1 MRNQQKKVS
10 PGHRVNGTPTTQIGL
25 LIGTQYGDI
34 VEYTP
39 QVRTL
44 LGQIPEKVELFFT
57 TPADHEVFSQQL
69 EDNGRAVQLIRT
81 EEDQVLLLQAVRYNE
96 MDILSLEPFTEKS
109 TNALENRSIHN
120 LLDDFP
126 EMYIEYT
133 ADGKITH
140 LNKIGFRKLGFLED
154 ESIPQLNIF
163 DLLTEKSRQKLHCR
177 IKAVEKGQDI
187 RPAELELLHRN
198 GAIIPVLAHSQFHRD
213 KTGDSGQ
220 FMAVLF
226 DISYQKKSERHV
238 GAIREKIT
246 VLARTAM
253 HFIRLNTIDEV
264 FDYLESMLT
273 PHLPGYVPVYLKVNQ
288 KEKNYRIHA
297 VTGIPAQIID
307 KVNVEL
313 GQNLFEKTFEL
324 TKDITNFFSHSRIQ
338 KHKNGWSSITRQKLP
353 EELAQKLEDQL
364 SIVDVFS
371 AGIVQ
376 QGSIYG
382 GIHFLRQEG
391 ASPLERELIEPLL
404 HQAGIILQQL
414 TLNEDLRIAK
424 QQAEQAMREKAE
436 FMSIMGHEI
445 RTPLTSV
452 IGLTDLLLDQKPSK
466 SQLKNLHTLKF
477 SAENLLFLIND
488 LLDFNKIEAGKIKLE
503 KTIIDLPGLIE
514 DLTGAFGPSAKP
526 KDVDLVAEIG
536 EDVPRW
542 IKGDKTRLTQVLNN
556 LTSNAVKF
564 TEQGSVRI
572 SISTEKQSENY
583 VHLNFSV
590 HDTGIGIPENKQ
602 KEIFK
607 LYSQADLST
616 QRNYGGTGLG
626 LTISK
631 RLVELMGGTISLKSK
646 EDEGSE
652 FYFTLRM
659 EKVPP
664 ELVMQDKGKQHDSDK
679 PPVAD
684 FTDKRVL
691 MVEDN
696 DINYYLTTQLF
707 KKWNLTIDRAE
718 NGLVALKKISRN
730 TYDLILMDIQMPEM
744 DGLEATLHIRKLSDE
759 KTQRIPIIALSA
771 ATMDETR
778 RKAQSVGMNDFM
790 TKPINPAE
798 LYAKLVRFLIR
809 TEKD

>member
-1 MRNQQKKVS
+1 MKNQQEKVS
-10 PGHRVNGTPTTQIGL
+10 PGHRVNGTPHTQIGL
-25 LIGTQYGDI
+25 LIETRQGEI

-39 QVRTL
+39 QVQKL
-44 LGQIPEKVELFFT
+44 FGEIPEKVNLFFA
-57 TPADHEVFSQQL
+57 TPADYEHFSNQL
-69 EDNGRAVQLIRT
+69 EDDGKAKQLIRSV
-81 EEDQVLLLQAVRYNE
+81 DNKMLLIQAIRYN
-96 MDILSLEPFTEKS
+96 DINLLSLEPFTSKS
-109 TNALENRSIHN
+109 ANAGSELSIHD
-120 LLDDFP
+120 LLEDFP
-126 EMYIEYT
+126 EIYMQYT
-133 ADGKITH
+133 TEGKLVH
-140 LNKIGFRKLGFLED
+140 LNKMGYKKLGLSPD
-154 ESIPQLNIF
+154 YPIQQLNVF
-163 DLLTEKSRQKLHCR
+163 NLLTDKSKQKLHCR
-177 IKAVEKGQDI
+177 LKAMAKGQEI
-187 RPAELELLHRN
+187 RPAELEFVHQN
-198 GAIIPVLAHSQFHRD
+198 GGIVPVLAHSHLL
-213 KTGDSGQ
+213 TEASGEKGN
-220 FMAVLF
+220 FLSILF
-226 DISYQKKSERHV
+226 DISYQKKSERRV

-253 HFIRLNTIDEV
+253 HFIRLNNTDEV
-264 FDYLESMLT
+264 FNYLESMLK
-273 PHLPGYVPVYLKVNQ
+273 PHLPGYIAVYLKVDQ
-288 KEKNYRIHA
+288 KDKNYNVHA
-297 VTGIPAQIID
+297 ITGIPDGVID
-307 KVNVEL
+307 KVNEEL
-313 GQNLFEKTFEL
+313 GENLFHKEFDL
-324 TKDITNFFSHSRIQ
+324 THDIQNFLSHSRVQ
-338 KHKNGWSSITRQKLP
+338 KHKDGWSSITRKNLP
-353 EELAQKLEDQL
+353 EELARKLEQKL
-364 SIVDVFS
+364 SITDVFS

-382 GIHFLRQEG
+382 GIHFLKQEG
-391 ASPLERELIEPLL
+391 AAPLERELVEPLL
-404 HQAGIILQQL
+404 HQASIILQQL
-414 TLNEDLRIAK
+414 TLNEHLRIAK

-452 IGLTDLLLDQKPSK
+452 IGLTDLLLDQKPNK

-503 KTIIDLPGLIE
+503 KTIIDLPGLVE

-526 KDVDLVAEIG
+526 KEVELLSEIG

-564 TEQGSVRI
+564 TEQGAVQI
-572 SISTEKQSENY
+572 SITTEKQSEHY

-590 HDTGIGIPENKQ
+590 KDTGIGIPENKIR
-602 KEIFK
+602 EIFK
-607 LYSQADLST
+607 LYTQADVST

-626 LTISK
+626 LTICK
-631 RLVELMGGTISLKSK
+631 RLVDLMGGNIAVKSK
-646 EDEGSE
+646 EGEGSD
-652 FYFTLRM
+652 FQFTLRF

-664 ELVMQDKGKQHDSDK
+664 ELVMQDKRKKRQ
-679 PPVAD
+679 AD
-684 FTDKRVL
+684 TAEAVDFSDKRVL

-759 KTQRIPIIALSA
+759 KIQKIPIIALSA

-798 LYAKLVRFLIR
+798 LYAKLVRFLV
-809 TEKD
+809 KSDNN

>member
-1 MRNQQKKVS
+1 MKNQPEKVS
-10 PGHRVNGTPTTQIGL
+10 PGHRVNGTPHTQIGL
-25 LIGTQYGDI
+25 LIETRQGEI
-34 VEYTP
+34 VEYTL
-39 QVRTL
+39 QVSEL
-44 LGQIPEKVELFFT
+44 FGEVPEKVDLFFA
-57 TPADHEVFSQQL
+57 TPADYEHFSNQL
-69 EDNGRAVQLIRT
+69 EDDGKAKQLIRGT
-81 EEDQVLLLQAVRYNE
+81 NDKMLLIQAIRYNE
-96 MDILSLEPFTEKS
+96 VNLLSIEPFTEKS
-109 TNALENRSIHN
+109 ESAAANISIHD
-120 LLDDFP
+120 LLEDFP
-126 EMYIEYT
+126 EIYMQYT
-133 ADGKITH
+133 TDGKLIH
-140 LNKIGFRKLGFLED
+140 LNKIGLKKLGLPPD
-154 ESIPQLNIF
+154 YPIQQLNVF
-163 DLLTEKSRQKLHCR
+163 NLLTDKSKQKLHCR
-177 IKAVEKGQDI
+177 LKAMAKGQEI
-187 RPAELELLHRN
+187 RPAELEFVHQN
-198 GAIIPVLAHSQFHRD
+198 GGIVPVLAHSHLLSEA
-213 KTGDSGQ
+213 TGEKGNFLSI
-220 FMAVLF
+220 LF
-226 DISYQKKSERHV
+226 DISYQKKSERRV

-253 HFIRLNTIDEV
+253 HFIRLNSIDEV
-264 FDYLESMLT
+264 FHYLESMLK
-273 PHLPGYVPVYLKVNQ
+273 PHLPGYLAVYLKVNQ
-288 KEKNYRIHA
+288 EEKNYKIHA
-297 VTGIPAQIID
+297 ISGISDERID
-307 KVNVEL
+307 KINEEL
-313 GQNLFEKTFEL
+313 GENLFQKEFNL
-324 TKDITNFFSHSRIQ
+324 TRDIQNFLSHNRIL
-338 KHKNGWSSITRQKLP
+338 KHKDGWSAITRQNLP
-353 EELAQKLEDQL
+353 EELAKKLEQQL
-364 SIVDVFS
+364 SITDVFS

-376 QGSIYG
+376 QESIYG
-382 GIHFLRQEG
+382 GIHFLKQEG
-391 ASPLERELIEPLL
+391 AAPLERELIEPLL
-404 HQAGIILQQL
+404 HQASIILQQL
-414 TLNEDLRIAK
+414 TLNEHLLIAK

-503 KTIIDLPGLIE
+503 KTIIDLPGLVE

-526 KDVDLVAEIG
+526 KGVELVSEIDD
-536 EDVPRW
+536 DVPRW

-564 TEQGSVRI
+564 TEEGSVRI
-572 SISTEKQSENY
+572 SIKTEKQSEHY
-583 VHLNFSV
+583 VYLNFSIR
-590 HDTGIGIPENKQ
+590 DTGIGIPENKQ

-631 RLVELMGGTISLKSK
+631 RLVDLMGGNITVKSK
-646 EDEGSE
+646 EGEGSE
-652 FYFTLRM
+652 FLFTLRM

-664 ELVMQDKGKQHDSDK
+664 ELVMKDKRQKLKSDNI
-679 PPVAD
+679 PVAD
-684 FTDKRVL
+684 FTDKKVL

-759 KTQRIPIIALSA
+759 KIQKIPIIALSA